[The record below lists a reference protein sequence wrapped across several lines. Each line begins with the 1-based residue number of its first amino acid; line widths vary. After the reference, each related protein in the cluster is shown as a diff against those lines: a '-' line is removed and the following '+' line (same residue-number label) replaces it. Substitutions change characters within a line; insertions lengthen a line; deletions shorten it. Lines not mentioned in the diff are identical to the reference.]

1 MTAPA
6 LFPFEPLAAA
16 AGVTLGQIGGQTR
29 TGDHDPRNGYAELE
43 VLLGASRTTLRRWRQ
58 RGLTVD
64 QADDLAGKLGLL
76 PHEVWPDWYR
86 IIALPPAGAVNAVK
100 THCPQGHPYSGLD
113 SRGYRICTPCK
124 VAKVYEIRANTQPTQ
139 LATPRQE
146 ELFAC

>member
-6 LFPFEPLAAA
+6 LFAFEPLAAA

-76 PHEVWPDWYR
+76 PHEVWPRWYSV
-86 IIALPPAGAVNAVK
+86 IAVQGAAAANAGK

-113 SRGYRICTPCK
+113 ARGYRICQPCRTAT
-124 VAKVYEIRANTQPTQ
+124 VHEIRGKTQASGLT
-139 LATPRQE
+139 TPRQE

>member
-29 TGDHDPRNGYAELE
+29 TGGHPRNGYAGLE

-86 IIALPPAGAVNAVK
+86 IIALPPAGAANAVK
-100 THCPQGHPYSGLD
+100 THCPQGHPYTHVDG
-113 SRGYRICTPCK
+113 RGQRVCRHCNTTS
-124 VAKVYEIRANTQPTQ
+124 VRQIRANRQVAQ
-139 LATPRQE
+139 HVTPRQE

>member
-29 TGDHDPRNGYAELE
+29 SGDHGPRNGYAGLE

-100 THCPQGHPYSGLD
+100 THCPQGHPYTHTDAAGD
-113 SRGYRICTPCK
+113 RRCRWCCTEK
-124 VAKVYEIRANTQPTQ
+124 VRRFRAKAQVSQPV
-139 LATPRQE
+139 TPRQE